1 MRNLNPDTRENI
13 CMMLN
18 TRLNGKDFRTLGN
31 LMKLMGDE
39 IKELDLNNN
48 PTEALLQKWELRKG
62 STVETLNKF
71 LLKMK
76 RHDVIQEILKR
87 P

>member
-31 LMKLMGDE
+31 LMNLKEDE
-39 IKELDLNNN
+39 IEELNLNDN
-48 PTEALLQKWELRKG
+48 PTEALLRECERREE
-62 STVETLNKF
+62 STVHKF
-71 LLKMK
+71 KQLLLEME
-76 RHDVIQEILKR
+76 RLDVIQEILKIT
-87 P
+87 

>member
-31 LMKLMGDE
+31 LMKLTGVE
-39 IKELDLNNN
+39 IEDLNLNDN
-48 PTEALLQKWELRKG
+48 PTEALLRKWERREE
-62 STVETLNKF
+62 STVHKF
-71 LLKMK
+71 KQLLLEME
-76 RHDVIQEILKR
+76 RLDVIQEILKIT
-87 P
+87 

>member
-31 LMKLMGDE
+31 LMNLKEDE
-39 IKELDLNNN
+39 IEELNLNDN
-48 PTEALLQKWELRKG
+48 PTEALLQKWEFRNE
-62 STVETLNKF
+62 STVDKLNQ
-71 LLKMK
+71 LLQKMG
-76 RHDVIQEILKR
+76 RLDVIQEILKIT
-87 P
+87 